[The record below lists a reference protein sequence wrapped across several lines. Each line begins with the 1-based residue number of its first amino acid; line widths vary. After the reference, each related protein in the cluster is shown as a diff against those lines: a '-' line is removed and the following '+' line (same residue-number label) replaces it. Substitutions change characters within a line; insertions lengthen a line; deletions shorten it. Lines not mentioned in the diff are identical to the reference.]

1 MNVTSK
7 RFFPGSIDFRGAI
20 SANYSEGGARIIEV
34 EPSLDMLRVAIRQRP
49 FDTIGYIAGSAEAIP
64 LRYGCCD
71 VAWLSQ
77 MFHHVRERAVCASEL
92 RRVIRSE
99 GRVLVRGTFAD
110 RLDGFPTLFH
120 FFPGARRI
128 CDDLPTLD
136 ETSAVFRGENFT
148 LEAHRRIQQRT
159 CASLREFAARASK
172 RADTSLALL
181 SDDEFYSGLAA
192 LREAAAQES
201 EVAPVVETVDLLVFQ
216 RNHSVTK

>member
-1 MNVTSK
+1 
-7 RFFPGSIDFRGAI
+7 
-20 SANYSEGGARIIEV
+20 
-34 EPSLDMLRVAIRQRP
+34 MLRVAIRQRP